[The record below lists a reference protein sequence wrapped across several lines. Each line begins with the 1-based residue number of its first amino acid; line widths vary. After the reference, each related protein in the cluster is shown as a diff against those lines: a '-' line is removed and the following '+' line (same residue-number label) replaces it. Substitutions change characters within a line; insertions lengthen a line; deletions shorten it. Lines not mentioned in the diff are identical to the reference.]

1 MMITTKNS
9 LLAFSATAISLWAQ
23 NGFAQ
28 DSNEETQVVT
38 ANRFEQ
44 PVSSVLAP
52 TTVVTKEQ
60 IDEGLAIISEAIS
73 IADETIHNS

>member
-1 MMITTKNS
+1 MFTTKNKNT

-28 DSNEETQVVT
+28 VSNEETQVVT
-38 ANRFEQ
+38 ANRFAQ

-52 TTVVTKEQ
+52 TTVVTKSRSTA
-60 IDEGLAIISEAIS
+60 GSRKR
-73 IADETIHNS
+73 